1 MRYLFEAELQKK
13 DGKYSANVPF
23 NVWEVVKQRDA
34 INAELVIEN
43 EIVPCDLNPLEKGR
57 YELTFEGKDGL
68 DLNEGNA
75 YEMLLH
81 VHGSLAPMDG
91 ESPYSFENP
100 IRKIDGIDIQVQDG
114 DGLCGQTCVAMLA
127 GVSIQDVCDVMNCQE
142 WQATM
147 GKLISALNYYGIG
160 HSDIIVYSTE
170 SEEVK
175 LPKCALMIE
184 KLGRFGH
191 YLVAYDGKFYDP
203 NKGIMEE
210 YDFSKLVG
218 YLEIKCL

>member
-1 MRYLFEAELQKK
+1 MRYLFEAEVQKK
-13 DGKYSANVPF
+13 EGGYGITVPF
-23 NVWEVVKQRDA
+23 NMWEVVKQRDA
-34 INAELVIEN
+34 FQAEVVIGN
-43 EIVPCDLNPLEKGR
+43 EIIPCDLNPIEKGR
-57 YELTFEGKDGL
+57 YEIFFKAEASPEFEEDRL
-68 DLNEGNA
+68 

-91 ESPYSFENP
+91 ESPYSFDNP
-100 IRKIDGIDIQVQDG
+100 IRHIDGIDIQVQDG

-127 GVSIQDVCDVMNCQE
+127 GVTIQDVCDVMNCRE

-147 GKLISALNYYGIG
+147 GKLISALNYYGID
-160 HSDIIVYSTE
+160 HSDIIVYSNE
-170 SEEVK
+170 SEDVK

-203 NKGIMEE
+203 NKGIMDE
-210 YDFSKLVG
+210 YDYSKLIG
-218 YLEIKCL
+218 YLEIKCV

>member
-1 MRYLFEAELQKK
+1 MRYLFEAELKKK
-13 DGKYSANVPF
+13 DKGYSVTVPF
-23 NVWEVVKQRDA
+23 NVWEVVKQREA
-34 INAELVIEN
+34 FQAELVIGN
-43 EIVPCDLNPLEKGR
+43 EINPCDLIPIEKGR
-57 YELTFEGKDGL
+57 YEIYFEAHDTAEFEE
-68 DLNEGNA
+68 DRS

-91 ESPYSFENP
+91 ESPYSIENP
-100 IRKIDGIDIQVQDG
+100 IRKIDGIDILVQDG

-127 GVSIQDVCDVMNCQE
+127 GVSIQDVCDVMNCRE

-147 GKLISALNYYGIG
+147 GKLISALNYYGID
-160 HSDIIVYSTE
+160 HSDIIVYSSE
-170 SEEVK
+170 SENVK

-203 NKGIMEE
+203 NKGIMDE
-210 YDFSKLVG
+210 YDFTKLVG
-218 YLEIKCL
+218 YLEIKC

>member
-13 DGKYSANVPF
+13 NSGYAVNIPF

-34 INAELVIEN
+34 FKANLVIEN
-43 EIVPCDLNPLEKGR
+43 EIVPCDLTPLEKGR
-57 YELTFEGKDGL
+57 YELFFENSANL
-68 DLNEGNA
+68 DLKEGTS

-91 ESPYSFENP
+91 ESPYSVENP
-100 IRKIDGIDIQVQDG
+100 IRKIDGIDIKVQNG
-114 DGLCGQTCVAMLA
+114 DGLCGQTCIAMLA
-127 GVSIQDVCDVMNCQE
+127 GVSIEEVCRVMNCRE

-147 GKLISALNYYGIG
+147 GKLISALNYYGID
-160 HSDIIVYSTE
+160 HSDIIVYKNDAE
-170 SEEVK
+170 NVE

-218 YLEIKCL
+218 YLEIKC

>member
-1 MRYLFEAELQKK
+1 MRYLFEAEVQKK
-13 DGKYSANVPF
+13 EGGYGITVPF
-23 NVWEVVKQRDA
+23 NMWEVVKQRDA
-34 INAELVIEN
+34 FQAEVVIGN
-43 EIVPCDLNPLEKGR
+43 EIIPCDLNPIEKGR
-57 YELTFEGKDGL
+57 YEIFFRSESSPEFEEDRL
-68 DLNEGNA
+68 

-91 ESPYSFENP
+91 DSPYSIENP
-100 IRKIDGIDIQVQDG
+100 IRKIDHIDIKVQDG

-127 GVSIQDVCDVMNCQE
+127 GVSIQDVCDVMNCRE

-147 GKLISALNYYGIG
+147 GKLISALNYYGID
-160 HSDIIVYSTE
+160 HSDIIVYSNE

-210 YDFSKLVG
+210 YDFSKLIG
-218 YLEIKCL
+218 YLEIHCL

>member
-1 MRYLFEAELQKK
+1 MRYLFEAELNKK
-13 DGKYSANVPF
+13 NSGFAVNVPF

-34 INAELVIEN
+34 FNAELVIEN
-43 EIVPCDLNPLEKGR
+43 EIVPCELNPIEKGR
-57 YELTFEGKDGL
+57 YELTFETDEKL
-68 DLNEGNA
+68 DLKENTA

-91 ESPYSFENP
+91 ESPYSIENP
-100 IRKIDGIDIQVQDG
+100 IRKIDSMNILVQDG

-127 GVSIQDVCDVMNCQE
+127 GVSIQDVCNVMNCRE

-147 GKLISALNYYGIG
+147 GKLISALNYYGID
-160 HSDIIVYSTE
+160 HSDIIVYSNE
-170 SEEVK
+170 NVQ

-191 YLVAYDGKFYDP
+191 YLVAFDGKFYDP
-203 NKGIMEE
+203 NKGVMDE

-218 YLEIKCL
+218 YLEIKC

>member
-1 MRYLFEAELQKK
+1 MRYLFEAELNKK
-13 DGKYSANVPF
+13 NGGFAVNVPF

-34 INAELVIEN
+34 FNAELVIEN
-43 EIVPCDLNPLEKGR
+43 EIVPCELNPIEKGR
-57 YELTFEGKDGL
+57 YELTFEADEKL
-68 DLNEGNA
+68 DLKENTA

-91 ESPYSFENP
+91 ESPYSIENP
-100 IRKIDGIDIQVQDG
+100 IRKIDSMNILVQDG
-114 DGLCGQTCVAMLA
+114 DGLCGQTCIAMLA
-127 GVSIQDVCDVMNCQE
+127 GVSIQDVCDVMNCRE

-147 GKLISALNYYGIG
+147 GKLISALNYYGID
-160 HSDIIVYSTE
+160 HSDIIVYSNE
-170 SEEVK
+170 NVQ

-203 NKGIMEE
+203 NKGVMDE

-218 YLEIKCL
+218 YLEIKC

>member
-13 DGKYSANVPF
+13 NNGFAVNVPF

-34 INAELVIEN
+34 FQAELVIEN
-43 EIVPCDLNPLEKGR
+43 EIVECDLNPLEKGR
-57 YELTFEGKDGL
+57 YELTFNADSKLNLKEGTP
-68 DLNEGNA
+68 

-91 ESPYSFENP
+91 ESPYSIDNP

-127 GVSIQDVCDVMNCQE
+127 GVTIKDVCDVMNCRE

-147 GKLISALNYYGIG
+147 GKLISALNYYGID
-160 HSDIIVYSTE
+160 HSDIIVYS
-170 SEEVK
+170 SENETVE

-191 YLVAYDGKFYDP
+191 YLVAFDGKFYDP
-203 NKGIMEE
+203 NKGVMDE

-218 YLEIKCL
+218 YLEIKC

>member
-1 MRYLFEAELQKK
+1 MRYLFEAELNKK
-13 DGKYSANVPF
+13 NGGFAVNVPF

-34 INAELVIEN
+34 FNAELVIEN
-43 EIVPCDLNPLEKGR
+43 EIVPCELNPIEKGR
-57 YELTFEGKDGL
+57 YELTFETDEKL
-68 DLNEGNA
+68 DLKENTA

-91 ESPYSFENP
+91 ESPYSIENP
-100 IRKIDGIDIQVQDG
+100 IRKIDSMNILVQDG

-127 GVSIQDVCDVMNCQE
+127 GVSIQDVCNVMNCRE

-147 GKLISALNYYGIG
+147 GKLISALNYYGID
-160 HSDIIVYSTE
+160 HSDIIVYSNE
-170 SEEVK
+170 NVQ

-191 YLVAYDGKFYDP
+191 YLVEYDGKFYDP
-203 NKGIMEE
+203 NKGVMDE

-218 YLEIKCL
+218 YLEIKC

>member
-1 MRYLFEAELQKK
+1 MRYLFESELTRK
-13 DGKYSANVPF
+13 DNGFALDVPF

-34 INAELVIEN
+34 FKAEIVIGN
-43 EIVPCDLNPLEKGR
+43 EIVPCDLNPIEKGR
-57 YELTFEGKDGL
+57 YELFFEPNPGM
-68 DLNEGNA
+68 DLKEDYS

-81 VHGSLAPMDG
+81 VHGSLAKMDG
-91 ESPYSFENP
+91 ESPYSIENP
-100 IRKIDGIDIQVQDG
+100 IRKIDGIDILVQDG

-127 GVSIQDVCDVMNCQE
+127 GVSIQDVCDVMNCRE

-147 GKLISALNYYGIG
+147 GKLISALNYYGID
-160 HSDIIVYSTE
+160 HSDIIVYSSE
-170 SEEVK
+170 SENVK

-203 NKGIMEE
+203 NKGIMDE
-210 YDFSKLVG
+210 YDFTKLVG
-218 YLEIKCL
+218 YLEIKC

>member
-1 MRYLFEAELQKK
+1 MRYLFEAELTKK
-13 DGKYSANVPF
+13 DNGFALDVPF

-34 INAELVIEN
+34 FKAEIVIGN
-43 EIVPCDLNPLEKGR
+43 EIVPCDLNPIEKGR
-57 YELTFEGKDGL
+57 YELFFEPNPGMELKEDYS
-68 DLNEGNA
+68 

-81 VHGSLAPMDG
+81 VHGSLAKMDG
-91 ESPYSFENP
+91 DSPYSIENP

-127 GVSIQDVCDVMNCQE
+127 GVSIQDVCDVMNCRE

-147 GKLISALNYYGIG
+147 GKLISALNYYGID
-160 HSDIIVYSTE
+160 HSDIIVYSNE
-170 SEEVK
+170 SENVK

-203 NKGIMEE
+203 NKGIMDE
-210 YDFSKLVG
+210 YDFSKLIG
-218 YLEIKCL
+218 YLEIKC

>member
-1 MRYLFEAELQKK
+1 MRYLFEAELQSK
-13 DGKYSANVPF
+13 DNGFAVNVPF

-34 INAELVIEN
+34 FKADLVIEN

-57 YELTFEGKDGL
+57 YELFFEKKDGL
-68 DLNEGNA
+68 ELKEGTP

-91 ESPYSFENP
+91 ESPYSIDNP
-100 IRKIDGIDIQVQDG
+100 IRKIDGIDIQVQNG

-127 GVSIQDVCDVMNCQE
+127 GVTIEDVCEVMNCRE

-147 GKLISALNYYGIG
+147 GKLISALNYYGID
-160 HSDIIVYSTE
+160 HSDIIVYSNE

-203 NKGIMEE
+203 NKGIMDE
-210 YDFSKLVG
+210 YDYSKLVG